1 LVVTVAYVFLVG
13 AIDAATGA
21 NYMYLRNKPQSAS
34 LLDLLG
40 PWPWYLA
47 WAAIIG
53 GALLLVLDAT
63 FRWLRR
69 RESARA
75 LEHT

>member
-1 LVVTVAYVFLVG
+1 MLVITVAYVFLVG
-13 AIDAATGA
+13 AIDAYTGA
-21 NYMYLRNKPQSAS
+21 NYMYLRSKPPAS

-40 PWPWYLA
+40 PWPWYLG
-47 WAAIIG
+47 WAG
-53 GALLLVLDAT
+53 VVGVALLFVLDAP

-75 LEHT
+75 VEHT